1 VRSDTTSKG
10 THPFALDTNNPAAYH
25 LQLLTK
31 GVTIDLSPEP
41 MPNFYSEDLWR
52 SPEHVHLSTGCAG
65 MPHDDDELKR
75 CPYYKMRQAASRA
88 ARAGKGRPV

>member
-1 VRSDTTSKG
+1 
-10 THPFALDTNNPAAYH
+10 
-25 LQLLTK
+25 
-31 GVTIDLSPEP
+31 